1 MVRGQG
7 LAKLMAETNLE
18 ANQINQLDSIPRD
31 ESCDM
36 DDCDWYQGVIFY
48 LRNLK
53 TPLELTES
61 QKRSLKLQAIK
72 YIIIRGKLY

>member
-1 MVRGQG
+1 
-7 LAKLMAETNLE
+7 MAETNLE
-18 ANQINQLDSIPRD
+18 ANLINQCDSEIRD

-53 TPLELTES
+53 TPPGLTES
-61 QKRSLKLQAIK
+61 QKRSLKLQAIR
-72 YIIIRGKLY
+72 YIIVEG